1 MRIALYCPRYNH
13 LNLLAPLAAELL
25 RRGHAVRYWY
35 PAKDV
40 AGDKDDAWRALSG
53 LVGGIH
59 AFRRSGDGV
68 MVDALVTVGL
78 RVPKVLRPCRWRR
91 RFALGYHEEEIL
103 HAHEGWW
110 TDDAEV
116 LTWTDAHARR
126 LGAICPGRT
135 AHVVGF
141 PELDQLAGMDRAAC
155 RATHGLPATGKIF
168 LLMPAAR
175 AHLLRPRWAG
185 WWYRTMPRGWPWA
198 PRSWPGADQ
207 VPSYASILTL
217 IRRFAD
223 RHGAFVVAKVRGKTP
238 RLGPL
243 AEVADRVIPDL
254 SFHPFTTLELMVAAD
269 YAVGLAGGWAVE
281 ADAAGLPHLDILA
294 YPQEVYEHPV
304 LLDFRKEL
312 YGGESG
318 FWRGPKVYTRR
329 GWEWL
334 VSWASHVFAG
344 GREPFRHDG
353 KASSRAADVIEAL
366 VP

>member
-1 MRIALYCPRYNH
+1 MKIALYCPRYNH
-13 LNLLAPLAAELL
+13 LKLLAPLAAELL
-25 RRGHAVRYWY
+25 RRWHAVRYWY

-40 AGDKDDAWRALSG
+40 AGDKDDAWRD
-53 LVGGIH
+53 
-59 AFRRSGDGV
+59 AFRLQREGGAAAHFVDSRPAEI
-68 MVDALVTVGL
+68 DALVTVGL
-78 RVPKVLRPCRWRR
+78 RLPAGLSGSRWRR
-91 RFALGYHEEEIL
+91 RFALDYHEEAMI

-155 RATHGLPATGKIF
+155 RAKHGLPAAGNIL

-175 AHLLRPRWAG
+175 PHLLRPRWAA
-185 WWYRTMPRGWPWA
+185 WWYRTMPWALPWAPGSWPWA
-198 PRSWPGADQ
+198 DR
-207 VPSYASILTL
+207 VPSYRAILEL
-217 IRRFAD
+217 IRAFAD
-223 RHGAFVVAKVRGKTP
+223 RHDCLIVAKTRAKHP
-238 RLGPL
+238 RLPPGL
-243 AEVADRVIPDL
+243 ADRVIGDV

-281 ADAAGLPHLDILA
+281 AEAAGLPHLDILA

-312 YGGESG
+312 YGGDSG
-318 FWRGPKVYTRR
+318 FWRGPKVYTRA

-334 VSWASHVFAG
+334 ARWARTSSAG
-344 GREPFRHDG
+344 FREPIRHDG
-353 KASSRAADVIEAL
+353 KASSRAADVIEAMA
-366 VP
+366 